1 MTIKEILSKSFTDIE
16 KTSLKDLRKM
26 TKILDDAAQKRV
38 KRLYKAKFIPSQ
50 IPALKAVAKS
60 MGVDLEAGKIPE
72 FKLPKKSAKINE
84 VRKAFNRV
92 RNFLNYE
99 TSTVKGAKNFRENTY
114 KLAGSDISGQTDLEN
129 EFWEGYN
136 RFVELYGAET
146 IGRVYGSDQVI
157 EWLRY
162 YVDSGA
168 IPTDKDKI
176 FNALRERLESENVSQ
191 KEKFTTTKGV
201 QFDFFD
207 DDLFD

>member
-38 KRLYKAKFIPSQ
+38 KRLYKAKFIPAQ
-50 IPALKAVAKS
+50 IPALNAVAKS

-72 FKLPKKSAKINE
+72 FKLPQKSAKINE

-92 RNFLNYE
+92 RNFLNYK
-99 TSTVKGAKNFRENTY
+99 TSTVKGAKKFREKTY
-114 KLAGSDISGQTDLEN
+114 KLAGSDISGQVDLEN
-129 EFWEGYN
+129 EFWDGYN
-136 RFVELYGAET
+136 RFVELYGVET
-146 IGRVYGSDQVI
+146 IRRVYGSDQVI
-157 EWLRY
+157 DWLRY
-162 YVDSGA
+162 YVDSGVVPA
-168 IPTDKDKI
+168 DKDII
-176 FNALRERLESENVSQ
+176 FNVLEKRLETENVSQ